1 MSEIIIPENSA
12 IYNILKNLVQS
23 SDRIFFSGLPGVGKS
38 LFLQQTA
45 LLAQQQGRKVHLLQ
59 WDVTRSAFET
69 ETILAKYPEIEGT
82 THAFIRKAVG
92 LWTRSGILQWQ
103 QKYKLSEH
111 ILIGE
116 IPLIGN
122 RLMEC
127 AKPYDDEVE
136 VILRDEKTQFVIPI
150 PTKEVRQIIESK
162 REKTIVEPQHE
173 KENYDAPPNVLRA
186 LWQDVYKLA
195 HELNLIDE
203 SQLENPPYSPETYQ
217 AVFEHLLQHRHV
229 ITLSIDE
236 ALKPAGS
243 VYELDN
249 IESELSATAE
259 QVEKIVSQLENDF
272 TLEQIEA
279 DVSQW
284 YKV

>member
-1 MSEIIIPENSA
+1 MSKIVIPENSA
-12 IYNILKNLVQS
+12 IYSTFQNLVQS
-23 SDRIFFSGLPGVGKS
+23 CDRVFFAGLPGVGKS

-45 LLAQQQGRKVHLLQ
+45 LMAQQQERKVHLLQ

-69 ETILAKYPEIEGT
+69 EAVLEKYPEIEGT
-82 THAFIRKAVG
+82 THAFVRKAVG
-92 LWTRSGILQWQ
+92 LWTRSGILKWQ
-103 QKYKLSEH
+103 EKYNSSEH

-122 RLMEC
+122 RLMELV
-127 AKPYDDEVE
+127 KPYNDEAE
-136 VILRDEKTQFVIPI
+136 AILRDEKTRFVIPV

-162 REKTIVEPQHE
+162 REKTIAEPQHE
-173 KENYDAPPNVLRA
+173 KENYDAPPNVVQA
-186 LWQDVYKLA
+186 SWQDVYKIA
-195 HELNLIDE
+195 HELNLIDN
-203 SQLENPPYSPETYQ
+203 SQLDNPPYIPEAYQ
-217 AVFEHLLQHRHV
+217 AVFEHLLQHRNR

-249 IESELSATAE
+249 IESELSASPE
-259 QVEKIVSQLENDF
+259 QVEQIVSQLENDF